1 MSTVL
6 NQAALTETQSS
17 FRQVLQTV
25 GPLIARLGFQG
36 FWFQGLPS
44 NAREYLEH
52 PENQGLF
59 APVWLRRPIA
69 SLASSGRIATLQQYY
84 LEHFARCDSNFAESL
99 SADKAWRYRWQ
110 EHDPVK
116 TLFAKHGYDTVLSF
130 PVPSYANPT
139 WFGRFILLASG
150 RPEPDPERV
159 QQTLILV
166 QSLLFEHDRQRFNP
180 FLQSRIFKANA
191 RKVLRMA
198 ATGLQNHE
206 ISDRLHISV
215 RGVEYHMESMRKK
228 LGASNRA
235 NLIHLAHQFELI

>member
-1 MSTVL
+1 MSTVIDKVTF
-6 NQAALTETQSS
+6 AETNSS
-17 FRQVLQTV
+17 PLEVLQTV
-25 GPLIARLGFQG
+25 SPLIARLGFKG
-36 FWFQGLPS
+36 FWFRGLPCHAKES
-44 NAREYLEH
+44 LEQ
-52 PENQGLF
+52 PESQELF
-59 APVWLRRPIA
+59 APVWLRKPIA
-69 SLASSGRIATLQQYY
+69 SLASTSRIAALQQFY
-84 LEHFARCDSNFAESL
+84 LEHFARSDSNFVESL

-110 EHDPVK
+110 EGDPVK
-116 TLFAKHGYDTVLSF
+116 KLFTKHGYDTVLSF

-139 WFGRFILLASG
+139 WFGRFMLLGSG
-150 RPEPDPERV
+150 HPDPEPERL
-159 QQTLILV
+159 QQTLILA

>member
-6 NQAALTETQSS
+6 NKTALTEAESS
-17 FRQVLQTV
+17 LKQVLQTV
-25 GPLIARLGFQG
+25 GPLIAAQGFQG

-52 PENQGLF
+52 PGNQGLF

-69 SLASSGRIATLQQYY
+69 SLASSCRIATLQQYY
-84 LEHFARCDSNFAESL
+84 LEHYARSDNNFAESL
-99 SADKAWRYRWQ
+99 CANKAWCYRWQ
-110 EHDPVK
+110 EDDPVK
-116 TLFAKHGYDTVLSF
+116 VLFAKHGYDTVLSF

-139 WFGRFILLASG
+139 WFGRFMLLGSG
-150 RPEPDPERV
+150 HPDPQPERL
-159 QQTLILV
+159 QQTLILA